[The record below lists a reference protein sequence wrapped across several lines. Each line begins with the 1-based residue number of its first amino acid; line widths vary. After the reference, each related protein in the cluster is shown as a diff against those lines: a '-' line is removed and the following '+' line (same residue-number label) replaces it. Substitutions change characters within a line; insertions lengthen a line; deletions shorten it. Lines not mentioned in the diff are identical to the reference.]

1 MVVRTDTRTAVI
13 LMVTH
18 MVDIHMDI
26 LTHQHHL
33 VATDTLMAV
42 LV

>member
-13 LMVTH
+13 LMVIHT
-18 MVDIHMDI
+18 VDTHMDI

-33 VATDTLMAV
+33 VVMDTLMAV